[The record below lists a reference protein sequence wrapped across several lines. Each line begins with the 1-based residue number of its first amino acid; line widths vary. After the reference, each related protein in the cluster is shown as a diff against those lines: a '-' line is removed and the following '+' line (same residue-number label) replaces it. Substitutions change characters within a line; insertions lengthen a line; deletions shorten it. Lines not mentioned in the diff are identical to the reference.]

1 MKRIVKIAVTG
12 GIGSGK
18 SLVLNYLGEMGYKVL
33 SCDEITKKL
42 YATHDVKG
50 MIKNKFNGVVS
61 GNKRL
66 TIDKKKLAT
75 QVFSDPK
82 KRRELEDIIHPI
94 VLKKALNSANKVP
107 ILFERDYQ
115 KHFDG
120 VIVVLRAEQDRIN
133 SVMERSSLSA
143 DEVKK
148 RISSQIDY
156 GSADL
161 SECYIIENNG
171 GLDKV
176 RQELL
181 LIIKKIEEKYL

>member
-1 MKRIVKIAVTG
+1 MKRNITFNYCKDFKCVDKNCKHNCCTKWQID
-12 GIGSGK
+12 IDGK
-18 SLVLNYLGEMGYKVL
+18 TL
-33 SCDEITKKL
+33 KKYQVYVNDNDNEFSKAL
-42 YATHDVKG
+42 R
-50 MIKNKFNGVVS
+50 NGV
-61 GNKRL
+61 
-66 TIDKKKLAT
+66 D
-75 QVFSDPK
+75 FSDPK

-94 VLKKALNSANKVP
+94 VLKKALNSANKRGINFVEVP

>member
-1 MKRIVKIAVTG
+1 
-12 GIGSGK
+12 
-18 SLVLNYLGEMGYKVL
+18 
-33 SCDEITKKL
+33 
-42 YATHDVKG
+42 

-94 VLKKALNSANKVP
+94 VLKKALNSANKRGINFVEVP